1 MIKWSEAQIQRPY
14 ELLWMFDLT
23 KKVYLKYMH
32 HISAQFYFIKCNFVF
47 FSNECPSLCQHR
59 PGHSFHIA
67 KLGSFNYI
75 SQAFVV
81 HILFKFW
88 GRRLEF
94 LSKISTATIWANGV
108 CGRANKSISTIWA
121 IILYPE
127 QFTFIHSAI

>member
-1 MIKWSEAQIQRPY
+1 MVSTKLIAAIKEKRNQEEIMSVLNEIPDDDSDQMNS
-14 ELLWMFDLT
+14 L
-23 KKVYLKYMH
+23 KVSICILH

-81 HILFKFW
+81 HIFKF
-88 GRRLEF
+88 
-94 LSKISTATIWANGV
+94 
-108 CGRANKSISTIWA
+108 
-121 IILYPE
+121 
-127 QFTFIHSAI
+127 